1 MRPGSVGWNEAVLL
15 IAAQRNYLII
25 PAERL
30 CVSLAVPVDNVGQLA
45 WVLPQLNLQ
54 LALLVNYR
62 LCRRR
67 QHARA
72 LIPVIEVE
80 ISTVKLYAWLP
91 ALPSLLRSSV
101 CCLGGLTL
109 GFCVVAIYNATQLIF
124 LSAL

>member
-30 CVSLAVPVDNVGQLA
+30 CVSLAFHRL

-54 LALLVNYR
+54 LALLVNCR
-62 LCRRR
+62 LWRRR